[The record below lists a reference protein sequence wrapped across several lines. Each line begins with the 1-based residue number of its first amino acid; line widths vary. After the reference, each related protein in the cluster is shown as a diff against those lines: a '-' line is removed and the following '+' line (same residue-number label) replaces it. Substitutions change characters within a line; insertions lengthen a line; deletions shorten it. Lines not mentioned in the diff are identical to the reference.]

1 MSPKTQHPFATS
13 DPSEGCRE
21 RWGCAGVEEGKEE
34 LPQCPRGQDLTLF
47 HNLAV
52 LLLTSR
58 SADAHVEEH
67 ISRNDNY
74 KKEIKKKKR
83 TNSDVSCRCVF
94 YNSPSSLSGMHQAL
108 LGAIPLPTLWTLP
121 NQSSY

>member
-1 MSPKTQHPFATS
+1 MNSSVMSPKTQHLFAMN
-13 DPSEGCRE
+13 DPSKGCRE

-34 LPQCPRGQDLTLF
+34 LPQRPRGQDLTLF

-52 LLLTSR
+52 LLTSR

-74 KKEIKKKKR
+74 KKEIKKKEQMFLAG
-83 TNSDVSCRCVF
+83 VCF
-94 YNSPSSLSGMHQAL
+94 IALHLAYQAC
-108 LGAIPLPTLWTLP
+108 TRHF
-121 NQSSY
+121 